1 MSERPRI
8 LQLGPSPALGG
19 GMAAAISGLLAS
31 PLAEDYE
38 LDVVSTYDGPQPL
51 SRVVVFLTAL
61 VRIVVWSLRG
71 RGKVVHVHATVRGSA
86 LRKSIVVLLA
96 KALRRRVIL
105 HVHSGP
111 GDVAYFSSTCGR
123 PRLLLIGAAL
133 RAADVVLAVS
143 EPSAAALHA
152 AGVTRE
158 IEVVPNAAPLVQ
170 DFVRRWEEGEA
181 PRIAYLGGFA
191 NTAKGADTLV
201 AALREELA
209 RRPDLRVTLAGP
221 GEPDPEAAA
230 LIAAA
235 PGVEWIGWLDPEA
248 KDALLRDCE
257 IFVLSSRSE
266 GMPMA
271 LLEAMGYWMAVV
283 ATAVGAIP
291 ELVETGETGM
301 LVPAE
306 DPAALAAAIEALL
319 VDPPLRR
326 RVGEAGRARV
336 ERLDDVEVAR
346 RLETLYRSLGA

>member
-1 MSERPRI
+1 MSERPRV
-8 LQLGPSPALGG
+8 LQVGPAPALGG

-38 LDVVSTYDGPQPL
+38 LDVVSTYDGPAPL
-51 SRVVVFLTAL
+51 QRVVAFLTGLLRIAL
-61 VRIVVWSLRG
+61 WSLRG
-71 RGKVVHVHATVRGSA
+71 RGRVVQIHATVRGSA

-111 GDVAYFSSTCGR
+111 GDIAYFSSVCGR
-123 PRLLLIGAAL
+123 PRLLLFGTAIHL
-133 RAADVVLAVS
+133 ADVVLAVS
-143 EPSAAALHA
+143 EPSAEALRV
-152 AGVTRE
+152 AGVKRE

-170 DFVRRWEEGEA
+170 DFVRAWDA
-181 PRIAYLGGFA
+181 DATPRIAYLGGFA

-201 AALREELA
+201 AALREALT
-209 RRPDLRVTLAGP
+209 RRPDLRVALAGP
-221 GEPDPEAAA
+221 GEPDAEAAE

-235 PGVEWIGWLDPEA
+235 PGIEWIGWLEPDA
-248 KDALLRDCE
+248 KDALLRECE
-257 IFVLSSRSE
+257 VFVMSSRSE

-306 DPAALAAAIEALL
+306 DPAALAAAIETLL
-319 VDPPLRR
+319 ADPALRR

-346 RLETLYRSLGA
+346 RLATLYRALGA

>member
-8 LQLGPSPALGG
+8 LLVGPSPALGG

-51 SRVVVFLTAL
+51 SRVVVFLAAL
-61 VRIVVWSLRG
+61 VRIAVWSLRR

-96 KALRRRVIL
+96 KALGRRVVL

-123 PRLLLIGAAL
+123 PRLLLFAAAF

-143 EPSAAALHA
+143 EPSAAALRA
-152 AGVTRE
+152 AGVTRA

-170 DFVRRWEEGEA
+170 DFVRGWDWGEA

-209 RRPDLRVTLAGP
+209 LRPELRVALAGP
-221 GEPDPEAAA
+221 GEPGAEAAE
-230 LIAAA
+230 LIASA
-235 PGVEWIGWLDPEA
+235 PGVEWIGWLDPGA

-257 IFVLSSRSE
+257 VFVISSRSE

-306 DPAALAAAIEALL
+306 DPGALAAAIEALL
-319 VDPPLRR
+319 VAPALRR
-326 RVGEAGRARV
+326 RVGEAARARV

-346 RLETLYRSLGA
+346 RLGTLYRSLGA